1 MQRACSQA
9 LWVLVI
15 YSQINSQPEASN
27 SQASTQATTATSTT
41 PAAPIYSTPKLAPTV
56 VQGGSA
62 SGYKKGWNPATRYG
76 MPPDFFTPQ
85 SSAQFNASDSQPMA
99 PQFEPSATVGVL
111 PSGSTRGIP
120 RRVVMSRDSPGSE
133 RDGTRNM
140 RI

>member
-1 MQRACSQA
+1 
-9 LWVLVI
+9 
-15 YSQINSQPEASN
+15 
-27 SQASTQATTATSTT
+27 
-41 PAAPIYSTPKLAPTV
+41 
-56 VQGGSA
+56 
-62 SGYKKGWNPATRYG
+62 

-99 PQFEPSATVGVL
+99 PQFEPSATVSVL

-133 RDGTRNM
+133 RDGTRNT